1 MIPPKGFKPVPL
13 YSIEHN
19 YTHRKEAKKGWFYWS
34 PSDPN
39 KTSGFFIPLRQINNF
54 SKGARMTEKVKT

>member
-34 PSDPN
+34 PSDPIRI
-39 KTSGFFIPLRQINNF
+39 KQVVFLSPY
-54 SKGARMTEKVKT
+54 ARKITFKKVKT